1 MGVDEEK
8 GACGDGDGDE
18 CGSIDMA
25 DISTLWLYCCAGHQT
40 LGSETVKCSAKGSKV
55 L

>member
-1 MGVDEEK
+1 MGVDKEK
-8 GACGDGDGDE
+8 GACRDGDRDE

-25 DISTLWLYCCAGHQT
+25 DISTPWLYHCAGHQT
-40 LGSETVKCSAKGSKV
+40 LGSEIVKCSAKGSKV

>member
-1 MGVDEEK
+1 MGVDKEK

-25 DISTLWLYCCAGHQT
+25 DISTRGC
-40 LGSETVKCSAKGSKV
+40 TVV
-55 L
+55 LAARLSGQKL